1 MGTKMTE
8 QNKADRPTPLLKTIN
23 DFMKLVKGFMALVFI
38 AYLFSGITLIQP
50 DEVGVILRMGKLAG
64 DTPLDQVHEPG
75 WLFAFPKPFDSVIKI
90 PVKRILEVPISELAA
105 RPDVPK
111 DDSGN
116 ISTIDP
122 TREGYCISADEN
134 IFQTKVIVKY
144 QITDPIKTVFGYN
157 NPLRMSMKLIHDL
170 TVAEMIS
177 VSCRFSIDGLLTKDK
192 KELSEQVKDGVQK
205 KLDDNDSGLT
215 IVSLEIAEMIPPP
228 FLAFDFEDVQSA
240 FVDKHQYINKAKSR
254 RETKLPEA
262 QSSSEEKINSAYAYS
277 ESITAQAIASAS
289 QFTKMLEAY
298 EANSEEVSIEM
309 KNKVLKSV
317 VEKSGNIIVFPD
329 TKESKSNVSLIL
341 GTNGSIQSTITTP
354 DGYYIGED

>member
-1 MGTKMTE
+1 MTE

-134 IFQTKVIVKY
+134 IFQTK
-144 QITDPIKTVFGYN
+144 T
-157 NPLRMSMKLIHDL
+157 
-170 TVAEMIS
+170 
-177 VSCRFSIDGLLTKDK
+177 
-192 KELSEQVKDGVQK
+192 QK
-205 KLDDNDSGLT
+205 
-215 IVSLEIAEMIPPP
+215 
-228 FLAFDFEDVQSA
+228 
-240 FVDKHQYINKAKSR
+240 R
-254 RETKLPEA
+254 
-262 QSSSEEKINSAYAYS
+262 
-277 ESITAQAIASAS
+277 
-289 QFTKMLEAY
+289 
-298 EANSEEVSIEM
+298 
-309 KNKVLKSV
+309 
-317 VEKSGNIIVFPD
+317 
-329 TKESKSNVSLIL
+329 
-341 GTNGSIQSTITTP
+341 
-354 DGYYIGED
+354 

>member
-1 MGTKMTE
+1 MIL
-8 QNKADRPTPLLKTIN
+8 NK
-23 DFMKLVKGFMALVFI
+23 
-38 AYLFSGITLIQP
+38 
-50 DEVGVILRMGKLAG
+50 
-64 DTPLDQVHEPG
+64 
-75 WLFAFPKPFDSVIKI
+75 
-90 PVKRILEVPISELAA
+90 
-105 RPDVPK
+105 
-111 DDSGN
+111 
-116 ISTIDP
+116 
-122 TREGYCISADEN
+122 
-134 IFQTKVIVKY
+134 
-144 QITDPIKTVFGYN
+144 
-157 NPLRMSMKLIHDL
+157 
-170 TVAEMIS
+170 
-177 VSCRFSIDGLLTKDK
+177 
-192 KELSEQVKDGVQK
+192 VKDGVQK

-317 VEKSGNIIVFPD
+317 VENSGNIIVFPD